1 MSSDTWSLGI
11 PDCPPAVAVPAGGDV
26 FRASKNNPPT
36 ASDMQTHH
44 ETGRLTDADP
54 CLRKALSV
62 FRSREE
68 AEHQV
73 RLFRRWKRKYV
84 VWAELTSAHGMTLPT
99 PAHNHPS
106 HTSWWP
112 AVDLDAAARA
122 ALFSLACEVAT

>member
-1 MSSDTWSLGI
+1 
-11 PDCPPAVAVPAGGDV
+11 
-26 FRASKNNPPT
+26 
-36 ASDMQTHH
+36 MQTHH
-44 ETGRLTDADP
+44 ETGRLTDTDP

-84 VWAELTSAHGMTLPT
+84 VWVELTSAHGMTLPT
-99 PAHNHPS
+99 PAWQHPS

-122 ALFSLACEVAT
+122 ALFNLTCEVAV